1 MSRTDKDAPYWARA
15 RWVPEHTIRCNAGRD
30 VCDLPLTRPAGPPV
44 HHNGQYYMRHGMW
57 GLGWPRNCEWMYEDR
72 RDYQQKCGGVPKW
85 FRDHRWTNPDRVRVR
100 DESRRAVAEHRA
112 TGEVDIIHT
121 VRQHRHGAA
130 WDYY

>member
-1 MSRTDKDAPYWARA
+1 MSRTDKDAPYWAHA

-30 VCDLPLTRPAGPPV
+30 VCNLPTVRQAGGPV
-44 HHNGQYYMRHGMW
+44 KWNFARAV
-57 GLGWPRNCEWMYEDR
+57 LGGGYSHREQCIWAFEDR
-72 RDYQQKCGGVPKW
+72 RTYQHQCGGVPKW

-100 DESRRAVAEHRA
+100 DEGRRAVAEHRA